1 MEAVAGRTGAG
12 WSSGRCRA
20 CAMTLVERVGEWPR
34 QWFQEGR
41 EQGRREGLEHER
53 GLLGRLA
60 ALRFGAQT
68 AACLSGVLARITDPE
83 GLAEVGE
90 LRFCFGVV
98 P

>member
-1 MEAVAGRTGAG
+1 MVSGGPRTGQA
-12 WSSGRCRA
+12 
-20 CAMTLVERVGEWPR
+20 
-34 QWFQEGR
+34 
-41 EQGRREGLEHER
+41 RRPQARR

-60 ALRFGAQT
+60 VLRFGAQT

-83 GLAEVGE
+83 GLVEAGE